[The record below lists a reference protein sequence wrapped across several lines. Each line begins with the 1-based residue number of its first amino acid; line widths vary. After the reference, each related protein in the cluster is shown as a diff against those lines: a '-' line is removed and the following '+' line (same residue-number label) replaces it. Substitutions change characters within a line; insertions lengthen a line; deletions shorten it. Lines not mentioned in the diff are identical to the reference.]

1 MSETPKDLI
10 VEVSYLLSGR
20 TKTRTC
26 SPDSRGVLVSYLK
39 GEGKTQSLG
48 KFRCGTILCSH
59 FEVFGR
65 YTCRTRK
72 DIFPCLP
79 FVV

>member
-26 SPDSRGVLVSYLK
+26 SPDSQWCISFLTEGRRQNTEPWKVQMWYHSMLALRSVLV
-39 GEGKTQSLG
+39 GIHAG
-48 KFRCGTILCSH
+48 
-59 FEVFGR
+59 
-65 YTCRTRK
+65 
-72 DIFPCLP
+72 
-79 FVV
+79 